1 MISSSRTFSA
11 DVKLHLFADGQ
22 RYELASL
29 GSGTG
34 RFRTEQELSASE
46 GEIETIVDD
55 KVTRWKV
62 RLTSPITGDSKRFEF
77 ESVKSSDAQ

>member
-1 MISSSRTFSA
+1 MLSYIYLRM
-11 DVKLHLFADGQ
+11 GQ

-34 RFRTEQELSASE
+34 RFRTEQELSATE

-55 KVTRWKV
+55 KVTRWKIQI
-62 RLTSPITGDSKRFEF
+62 TSSVTGDSKRFTF
-77 ESVKSSDAQ
+77 EAV

>member
-1 MISSSRTFSA
+1 MISNSRSFSA
-11 DVKLHLFADGQ
+11 DVKLHLFAEGQ

-34 RFRTEQELSASE
+34 RFRTEQELSATK

-55 KVTRWKV
+55 KVTRWKIQI
-62 RLTSPITGDSKRFEF
+62 TSPITGDSKRFTF
-77 ESVKSSDAQ
+77 EAV